1 MNVRGLGKLKCCC
14 FELRRRNHLVFRGTD
29 LVKEY
34 PSIPRHPINR
44 REDIS
49 PTEMRKCNDEIVQK
63 TWTGAPQ
70 CVDYDLLCKSVGGH
84 HDVDLRLKYG
94 AAGRQGHYWQECVSN
109 GLGRCLAR
117 TFG

>member
-1 MNVRGLGKLKCCC
+1 MNVRRLGRLKRLP

-29 LVKEY
+29 LVKKY

-44 REDIS
+44 REDVS